1 MLRKPTA
8 ELVKT
13 ACDVFD
19 RENAVIEEAVGLLFQ
34 QYPEN
39 GSLAQVLLKVVSL
52 NRLYSTQ
59 ILAVMDVA
67 KHIHHHAKEIDA
79 GLSTGS
85 PELVEMIGLV
95 TIDATGK
102 ERYNYSFA
110 TKYCSWHNAAAYPI
124 WDSRV
129 DRYLWQLQKQEKF
142 APNLEHADL
151 WVYPRFCRV
160 MNAFRSYYKLESFT
174 FKQIDKFLWSEPV
187 LLQEA
192 NGHEDKPLVEQP
204 PLS

>member
-1 MLRKPTA
+1 MLRRPTV
-8 ELVKT
+8 ELVRT
-13 ACDVFD
+13 ACETFD
-19 RENAVIEEAVGLLFQ
+19 QENAVIEEAVGLLFK

-39 GSLAQVLLKVVSL
+39 GSLAQVLLKVVVL

-85 PELVEMIGLV
+85 PELVETIGLV

-110 TKYCSWHNAAAYPI
+110 TKYCSWHNPEAYPI

-129 DRYLWQLQKQEKF
+129 DRYLWQLQKQETF
-142 APNLEHADL
+142 APSLKRSDL
-151 WVYPRFCRV
+151 WFYSQFREAVS
-160 MNAFRSYYKLESFT
+160 AFRTFYDLESFT
-174 FKQIDKFLWSEPV
+174 FKQIDKFLWSESILLNEPTDHEEKVAIEECPV
-187 LLQEA
+187 
-192 NGHEDKPLVEQP
+192 V
-204 PLS
+204 